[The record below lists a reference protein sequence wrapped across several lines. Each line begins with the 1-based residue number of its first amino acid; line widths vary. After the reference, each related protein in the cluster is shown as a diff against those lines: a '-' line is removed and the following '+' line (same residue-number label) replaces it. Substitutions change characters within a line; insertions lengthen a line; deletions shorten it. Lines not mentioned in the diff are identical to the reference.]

1 MPEVLNSYTRA
12 GAIACAVF
20 TSLLQAA
27 LFQTSSP
34 TTSKFVASFIKKKK
48 KKFRATDLP
57 QIPIARHMMF
67 QRERGSQ

>member
-1 MPEVLNSYTRA
+1 MPEVPNSYTR
-12 GAIACAVF
+12 AIACAVF

-27 LFQTSSP
+27 LFQTSSL

-48 KKFRATDLP
+48 FKATDLP

>member
-1 MPEVLNSYTRA
+1 MPEVPDSYTRA
-12 GAIACAVF
+12 AAITCAVF

-27 LFQTSSP
+27 LFQTSSI
-34 TTSKFVASFIKKKK
+34 TTSKFVASFIK